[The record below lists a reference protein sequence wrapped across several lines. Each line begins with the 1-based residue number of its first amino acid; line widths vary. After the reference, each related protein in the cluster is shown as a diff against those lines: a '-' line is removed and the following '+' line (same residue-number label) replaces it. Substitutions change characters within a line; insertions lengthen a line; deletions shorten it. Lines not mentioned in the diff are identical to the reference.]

1 MYNTPYPAS
10 SFRSDPTTDAS
21 LRTDVTIKPTLEEM
35 SKGRTHAL
43 THLQSIPKLRD
54 SLPTNR
60 EEASRIS
67 KVLPAAASVLAM
79 VATVEPEVDV
89 DDLCKV
95 HD

>member
-21 LRTDVTIKPTLEEM
+21 PRTMQLSSRP
-35 SKGRTHAL
+35 SKRCRKARTHAL
-43 THLQSIPKLRD
+43 THLQSIPKLKD